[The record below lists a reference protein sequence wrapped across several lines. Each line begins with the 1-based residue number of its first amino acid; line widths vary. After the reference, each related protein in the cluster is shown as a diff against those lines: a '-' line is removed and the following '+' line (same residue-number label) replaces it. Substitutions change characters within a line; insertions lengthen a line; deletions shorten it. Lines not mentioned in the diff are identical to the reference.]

1 MKTKILLL
9 ACIAAAAIS
18 VFVVK
23 QISENTVMAYGND
36 MFDLNIQALSASEN
50 GEFSRYKNV
59 TDKSSNTEFKT
70 EVSTG
75 ADGTKVSVEYK
86 RTCTVWYTHCKHM
99 GKNKDVCYEKLNGMA
114 QGPCGDWKL

>member
-59 TDKSSNTEFKT
+59 TDNPPTQSS
-70 EVSTG
+70 
-75 ADGTKVSVEYK
+75 
-86 RTCTVWYTHCKHM
+86 
-99 GKNKDVCYEKLNGMA
+99 KLRSLQEPMA
-114 QGPCGDWKL
+114 QR